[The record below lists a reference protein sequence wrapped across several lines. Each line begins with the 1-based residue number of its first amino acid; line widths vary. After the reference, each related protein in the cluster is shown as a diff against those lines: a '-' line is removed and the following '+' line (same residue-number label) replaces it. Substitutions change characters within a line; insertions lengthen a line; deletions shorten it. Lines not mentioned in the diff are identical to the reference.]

1 MDRLSWGFVMA
12 QPKIQPTA
20 QRLNLPRLM
29 LKQPSK
35 RTARQYNWLPPLIA
49 VVVVAAWY
57 LLTRDQAHTFLVA
70 APEAVGRQFIS
81 TIGNG
86 TLLNHM
92 ATTLTEIAI
101 GLVLGIGSAFLLGY
115 GIAKNRLLEKAIGPY
130 AVGFQAVPIIAI
142 APVLIRIFGPGII
155 SNGIVCALIVFFPM
169 LINTIVG
176 MRNVDPDLH
185 DLMRSLLA
193 TRWQLFIKLEVPAAL
208 PVLLGGL
215 KISATLAVIG
225 AVVGE
230 AVSAQAGLG
239 FLIYSAR
246 YVYDT
251 SLVLVGVFTLTAL
264 ALGLYELVVRV
275 ERRLLKWQEAAR

>member
-1 MDRLSWGFVMA
+1 MA
-12 QPKIQPTA
+12 QRQVQPTA
-20 QRLNLPRLM
+20 RQMNIPVLPRPGRVNRASRRL
-29 LKQPSK
+29 
-35 RTARQYNWLPPLIA
+35 NWLPPLIA
-49 VVVVAAWY
+49 LGVLLLWY
-57 LLTRDQAHTFLVA
+57 LSTRDSAEAFLIA
-70 APEAVGRQFIS
+70 SPGAVGQQFV
-81 TIGNG
+81 TTLGNG
-86 TLLNHM
+86 TLVNHI
-92 ATTLTEIAI
+92 ATTLAEIAI
-101 GLVLGIGSAFLLGY
+101 GAVLGIGSAFILGY
-115 GIAKNRLLEKAIGPY
+115 SIAKNRLLEKAIGPY

-176 MRNVDPDLH
+176 IRNVDPDLH
-185 DLMRSLLA
+185 DLMRSLSA
-193 TRWQLFIKLEVPAAL
+193 TRWQMFTRLEIPAAL
-208 PVLLGGL
+208 PVLFGGL

-264 ALGLYELVVRV
+264 ALGLYQLVTLI
-275 ERRLLKWQEAAR
+275 ERRLLRWQRIGRSI